1 MAILQALL
9 DFFARMATQTD
20 PVVTAVFLIA
30 VMALLLVGMALY
42 VLHAAIRGHKE

>member
-1 MAILQALL
+1 MAILQSLL

-30 VMALLLVGMALY
+30 VMALFLVGMALH
-42 VLHAAIRGHKE
+42 VLHAAIRGRKE